1 MPALKR
7 ALLPTLLVFLFHS
20 GPVGAQTRDRGPMV
34 LEIPSSTRALALGN
48 AFALGYGDP
57 DAVFYHPSQLNRI
70 QGLGATLRRFGANGT
85 FTALSAGQ
93 SWFGGGVALGL
104 QQLSYEAPLDPSP
117 SAGDIL
123 GLPVDEA
130 SLRDEGQTALS
141 ETVISAGYG
150 KSLLGAQMGVVGKL
164 IEQRAGS
171 RKAGT
176 AAVDLGLA
184 VSPGPFTVGVS
195 VQNLGPGLQFAG
207 GEIGLPTRFTLGAT
221 SRRAPVGPLD
231 VSASSAVSYRRD
243 GDVVPSVGLEVAY
256 WPITGRTFVGRVG
269 YRYLSDDFSAVP
281 VTFGAAFMGD
291 NIVLEYAFQGYDSG
305 DPSHSFSLGW
315 R

>member
-1 MPALKR
+1 MPSPKRTLLPALLL
-7 ALLPTLLVFLFHS
+7 ALISF
-20 GPVGAQTRDRGPMV
+20 PVQAQTRDRGPIV
-34 LEIPSSTRALALGN
+34 LEIPASSRALALGN
-48 AFALGYGDP
+48 AFALGFGDP
-57 DAVFYHPSQLNRI
+57 DAIFYHPSQLNRI
-70 QGLGATLRRFGANGT
+70 RGIEATLRRFGANGT

-93 SWFGGGVALGL
+93 SWYGGGVALGL
-104 QQLSYEAPLDPSP
+104 QQLTYEASLDPNP
-117 SAGDIL
+117 LAGDIL
-123 GLPVDEA
+123 GLPADEA
-130 SLRDEGQTALS
+130 SLRDVGQTALS
-141 ETVISAGYG
+141 ETVLSAGYG

-164 IEQRAGS
+164 VEQRAGS

-176 AAVDLGLA
+176 AALDVGLA
-184 VSPGPFTVGVS
+184 VSPGPVTLGVA

-207 GEIGLPTRFTLGAT
+207 EEIGLPTRFSVGAST
-221 SRRAPVGPLD
+221 QTAMVGPLD
-231 VSASSAVSYRRD
+231 LSASSVVSYRMD

-269 YRYLSDDFSAVP
+269 YRHLSDDFSAVP
-281 VTFGAAFMGD
+281 ITFGAAFKGD